1 MGTNRIQQNSVFIG
15 VLGPKIVENVQKSP
29 FLAIFSPI
37 SQLRAPLEGRKKF
50 LVSSPFANL
59 SVVSSIAYIEKIKQ
73 IARHAQTTLK
83 KIYISSKKVIFGDTH
98 EIWKTSSKT
107 LTSFSSVVQIPLPL
121 GKK

>member
-1 MGTNRIQQNSVFIG
+1 M
-15 VLGPKIVENVQKSP
+15 
-29 FLAIFSPI
+29 
-37 SQLRAPLEGRKKF
+37 SQLCAPLEGRKKF

-59 SVVSSIAYIEKIKQ
+59 LVVSSIAYIEKTKEIVG
-73 IARHAQTTLK
+73 RPQTTLK
-83 KIYISSKKVIFGDTH
+83 KIYISFKKVIFGDTH

>member
-37 SQLRAPLEGRKKF
+37 SQLRAPLGGRKKF

-59 SVVSSIAYIEKIKQ
+59 LVVSSIAYIEKTKEILG
-73 IARHAQTTLK
+73 RAQTTLK
-83 KIYISSKKVIFGDTH
+83 KIYISLRKVIFRETH
-98 EIWKTSSKT
+98 KI
-107 LTSFSSVVQIPLPL
+107 
-121 GKK
+121 